1 MIYRLRTLITKEIL
15 QFVRDRVLFTFAL
28 LGPAL
33 QIMLLGRAI
42 GQDIANMPVAVV
54 DYDLS
59 PLSRQIITALDNT
72 RELVVAYYPTNL
84 DEATRLI
91 NRGEVMGIVV
101 IPRGFMEGTRSAT
114 AVPQL
119 QVIIDGVSALVAAR
133 TLSAAQG
140 AVQSLV
146 QDAAVSGGL
155 RSSGGIRISAEALFN
170 RALDFR
176 PDAITSQLGL
186 IVFEITT
193 LVAVMGIVREREIGT
208 MEMLTITPL
217 RRLELI
223 AGKAITPLIIGTLN
237 FLVMLLVTQAV
248 FAVPLRGSFWLLLGL
263 TVLYLGC
270 EIAYALMVSTVA
282 RSQQQATTVVFTWAM
297 LALTLCGYL
306 VPVTTFPKV
315 LQWLSWAVPLR
326 HYLTIVRSVM
336 LKGADLAALWPHVV
350 ALVVLGT
357 AMTFLT
363 TRTLSRMME

>member
-114 AVPQL
+114 TVPQL

-146 QDAAVSGGL
+146 QNAAVSGGL
-155 RSSGGIRISAEALFN
+155 RSSGGIRVSAEALFN

-336 LKGADLAALWPHVV
+336 LKGADLTALWPHVV
-350 ALVVLGT
+350 ALVVLGA